1 MILVLRLKL
10 FKNMATSRNVKSSLK
25 KERISTKNENV
36 SRLVQNRNT
45 HLEDVQEKEE
55 AQVAPKAIKSTKA
68 YVSSKVA
75 VKPAGNNK
83 GIKCNAKPFALGV
96 KRRKKPVQSFGKFI
110 NHQNYVKTVN

>member
-1 MILVLRLKL
+1 MIPILTCKKKFFLFCFLKSKIFFIQIHL
-10 FKNMATSRNVKSSLK
+10 F
-25 KERISTKNENV
+25 
-36 SRLVQNRNT
+36 
-45 HLEDVQEKEE
+45 QEKEE

-96 KRRKKPVQSFGKFI
+96 KRRKKPVQSFGKLI